1 LEDET
6 PGQIYH
12 LAPGNLKQLLIQK
25 KSWPGLRPIQV
36 ETVEIS
42 PTLCCFEWEGEQVF
56 GIGDELDFYF
66 YLEESSLSIN
76 AAIRD
81 VDRCEFL
88 GEGYEHKTSF
98 TYCAQFAGALDKD
111 FFKRIVGSPRKCKSL
126 YKVKWERERKSNSPH
141 FKQKTMVP

>member
-12 LAPGNLKQLLIQK
+12 LAPGNLKQLLVQK
-25 KSWPGLRPIQV
+25 KSWPALQPIHV

-42 PTLCCFEWEGEQVF
+42 PTLCCFEWEGEQAF
-56 GIGDELDFYF
+56 GIGDELHFYF
-66 YLEESSLSIN
+66 DLEGSSLSVK

-88 GEGYEHKTSF
+88 DEGYEHKTWF
-98 TYCAQFAGALDKD
+98 TYCAQFAGELDKD

-126 YKVKWERERKSNSPH
+126 YKVTWEKRRGSRSPH
-141 FKQKTMVP
+141 SK